1 METLIP
7 MHLNRPLNR
16 RLNRHLGS
24 LLTRR
29 TNGRRYRRRN
39 LLAEACRALELCIRQ
54 SKKMAKADPH
64 LFGPHAHAYY
74 LDTLREDQQMQEA
87 AAALDKVY
95 GPSPDGNSPL
105 RSVWQERYNIPPEQR
120 KFFLKWFKEHYG
132 S

>member
-1 METLIP
+1 METLIL
-7 MHLNRPLNR
+7 MRLNRSLNR

-29 TNGRRYRRRN
+29 TSGRRYRRRN

-64 LFGPHAHAYY
+64 LFGPHARAYY
-74 LDTLREDQQMQEA
+74 LDTLREDQQAQEIEA
-87 AAALDKVY
+87 ALEKVY
-95 GPSPDGNSPL
+95 GPDPDGAGQL
-105 RSVWQERYNIPPEQR
+105 RSVWQERYNIPPEER
-120 KFFLKWFKEHYG
+120 RNFLKWFKQRYG

>member
-7 MHLNRPLNR
+7 MRLNRRLNS

-64 LFGPHAHAYY
+64 LFSPHAHAFY
-74 LDTLREDQQMQEA
+74 LDTLREDQQAQEIE
-87 AAALDKVY
+87 AALDKVY
-95 GPSPDGNSPL
+95 GPDPERAGRL